1 METLSLF
8 LMIKKI
14 TRLYS
19 VSFLSCGAVLSTVET
34 AAVVCKAGCY
44 FLDVKCKL
52 LICDQNCTFE
62 LNSFVQEYI
71 LYI

>member
-1 METLSLF
+1 METLSFF

-14 TRLYS
+14 TMIFS
-19 VSFLSCGAVLSTVET
+19 VLFLSCGAVLSTVET
-34 AAVVCKAGCY
+34 VAVVYRAGCY

-62 LNSFVQEYI
+62 LSSFVQEYI